1 MSENTKPMVY
11 GIDLGTTYSA
21 ISYMDD
27 SNNATIIN
35 NPDGG
40 QITASAV
47 FFEEGNYTVGDTAK
61 ESASID
67 PDNFV
72 GLIKREIGSKW
83 RKEFFG
89 VEHTPESISSLI
101 LKYMVKGA
109 EMAGHSVKDV
119 VITCPAYFNEAER
132 AATKAAG
139 EIAGLNVLAVVD
151 EPIAAAISYGLGMA
165 GQLKESGEGDC
176 STKQVIVYDLG
187 GGTFDVTVINVAPD
201 GVQVVCSDGDHKLG
215 GADWDNALRDVLL
228 DKLNLDNPDAGDP
241 MSDPETAA
249 ALQLT
254 VEKTKKSLSQ
264 RETAKATIA
273 CPDGKVKV
281 SVTREEFE
289 EATRTL
295 LERTISFTDAMIE
308 KARSIAKD
316 NGSSEKIDEFLLVGG
331 STYMPQIMAM
341 VESRYKDSLGVEP
354 KLYEPNYAVSKGAAA
369 YGNIKAI
376 QDAFIKKMEE
386 LKEKEPD
393 KPEVDIEDKAKQE
406 LADEFGLEVTT
417 ITETIETKVRT
428 VASKS
433 IGIRV
438 LNKEKKPVCYNL
450 IKKQTPVPCCKSQQF
465 PVSEANATTL
475 PLVVFS
481 NNMDEVA
488 TELDYCVELGNAE
501 MTLTPGLP
509 AGAKIEVIFSLD
521 ENGRLELTAR
531 DITNDKHI
539 TVEFTVTD
547 ALTEREID
555 EIKKKVAELEMADV

>member
-21 ISYMDD
+21 ISYMDE

-47 FFEEGNYTVGDTAK
+47 YFEEGNYIVGDTAK

-72 GLIKREIGSKW
+72 SLIKREIGSTW
-83 RKEFFG
+83 RKKFFDN
-89 VEHTPESISSLI
+89 EHSPESISALI

-109 EMAGHSVKDV
+109 EKEGHSVKDV

-165 GQLKESGEGDC
+165 AQLKDGEGDS

-187 GGTFDVTVINVAPD
+187 GGTFDVTVVKVAPD
-201 GVQVVCSDGDHKLG
+201 GVQVVCSDGDHQLG

-228 DKLNLDNPDAGDP
+228 EKLNLDNPEAGDP

-249 ALQLT
+249 ALLLT

-264 RETAKATIA
+264 RETAKATIS

-289 EATRTL
+289 EATRPL
-295 LERTISFTDAMIE
+295 LERTISFTDDMIA
-308 KARSIAKD
+308 KARAIAKD
-316 NGSSEKIDEFLLVGG
+316 NGGSEKIDEFLLVGG

-341 VESRYKDSLGVEP
+341 VESRYKDSLGVAP

-376 QDAFIKKMEE
+376 QEAFTKIIEEIRDTNPTKTEDEIKRAAEQA
-386 LKEKEPD
+386 
-393 KPEVDIEDKAKQE
+393 V
-406 LADEFGLEVTT
+406 ADGFRLPVTT
-417 ITETIETKVRT
+417 VTETINTTVRT

-438 LNKEKKPVCYNL
+438 LNKEKKPVCFNL

-475 PLVVFS
+475 PLVVYS
-481 NNMDEVA
+481 NNMDEIA
-488 TELDYCVELGNAE
+488 TELDYCGELGKAE
-501 MTLTPGLP
+501 MALTPGLP
-509 AGAKIEVIFSLD
+509 AGAIIEVTFSLD

-531 DITNDKHI
+531 DITNNKKINH
-539 TVEFTVTD
+539 EFTVTG
-547 ALTEREID
+547 ALTKEDLE
-555 EIKKKVAELEMADV
+555 EKKKIVAELEMAEV

>member
-47 FFEEGNYTVGDTAK
+47 YFEEGNYTVGETAK
-61 ESASID
+61 ESASLD

-72 GLIKREIGSKW
+72 SLIKREIGSKW

-89 VEHTPESISSLI
+89 EEHSPESISALI

-139 EIAGLNVLAVVD
+139 KIAGLNVLAVVD
-151 EPIAAAISYGLGMA
+151 EPIAAAINYGLGMA
-165 GQLKESGEGDC
+165 GQLKDGEGDS

-187 GGTFDVTVINVAPD
+187 GGTFDVTVVKVAPD

-215 GADWDNALRDVLL
+215 GADWDTALRDVLL
-228 DKLNLDNPDAGDP
+228 DKLNLDNPEAGDP

-249 ALQLT
+249 ALLLT

-264 RETAKATIA
+264 RETAKATIS

-281 SVTREEFE
+281 SVTRAEFE
-289 EATRTL
+289 EATRPL
-295 LERTISFTDAMIE
+295 LERTVSFTDKMIE
-308 KARSIAKD
+308 KARAIAKE
-316 NGSSEKIDEFLLVGG
+316 NGGSEKIDEFLLVGG
-331 STYMPQIMAM
+331 STCMPQVMAM
-341 VESRYKDSLGVEP
+341 VKSRYKDALGVEP

-376 QDAFIKKMEE
+376 QEAFKKKIEE
-386 LKEKEPD
+386 LKEQYPTITGSEIEQQAGQ
-393 KPEVDIEDKAKQE
+393 EV
-406 LADEFGLEVTT
+406 ADEFGLEVTT
-417 ITETIETKVRT
+417 VTETINTKVRT

-438 LNKEKKPVCYNL
+438 LNKEKKPVCFNL
-450 IKKQTPVPCCKSQQF
+450 IKKQTPVPSCKSQQF

-475 PLVVFS
+475 PLIVYS

-501 MTLTPGLP
+501 MALTPSLP
-509 AGAKIEVIFSLD
+509 AGSKIEVIFSLD

-547 ALTEREID
+547 ALTDEEIQLM
-555 EIKKKVAELEMADV
+555 EKKVAELEMAEVL

>member
-47 FFEEGNYTVGDTAK
+47 YFEEGNYTVGDTAK
-61 ESASID
+61 ESASLD

-72 GLIKREIGSKW
+72 SLIKREIGSTW
-83 RKEFFG
+83 RKKYFDM
-89 VEHTPESISSLI
+89 EHTPESISALI

-139 EIAGLNVLAVVD
+139 KIAGLNVLAVVD

-165 GQLKESGEGDC
+165 GQLKDGEGDS

-187 GGTFDVTVINVAPD
+187 GGTFDVTVVKVAPD

-228 DKLNLDNPDAGDP
+228 DKLNLDNPEAGDP

-249 ALQLT
+249 ALLLT

-264 RETAKATIA
+264 RETAKATIS

-289 EATRTL
+289 EATRPL

-308 KARSIAKD
+308 KARAIAKG
-316 NGSSEKIDEFLLVGG
+316 NGGSEKIDEFLLVGG

-376 QDAFIKKMEE
+376 QEAFTKKIEEIRDTNPTKTEDEIKKEAE
-386 LKEKEPD
+386 QA
-393 KPEVDIEDKAKQE
+393 V
-406 LADEFGLEVTT
+406 ADDFGLEVNTV
-417 ITETIETKVRT
+417 TETINTTVRT

-438 LNKEKKPVCYNL
+438 LNKEKKQVCFNL
-450 IKKQTPVPCCKSQQF
+450 IRKQTPVPCCKSQQF

-475 PLVVFS
+475 PLVVYS

-501 MTLTPGLP
+501 MALTPGLP
-509 AGAKIEVIFSLD
+509 AGAKIEVTFSLD

-531 DITNDKHI
+531 DITNNKEI

-547 ALTEREID
+547 ALTDEEIQLM
-555 EIKKKVAELEMADV
+555 EEKVAELEMGEV